1 MELIRY
7 AFQDEPDIQQI
18 ASIVKRDPILTA
30 KLFQTVNSTS
40 FGLKVEVT
48 NISQAISTIGLN
60 ALKSTVVAI
69 ALGQY
74 FLQESLGNCID
85 AKKFCIHSL
94 ATATLME
101 KIAQAKG
108 IQNDNQLYLV
118 GLLHDLGTI
127 ALDYLGTPD
136 YGKVLEKVETGKTV
150 PDAEREVFDIDNRQV
165 WQLLAKKWEFPQE
178 IVALYR
184 AAGKDWRSRTTEMLV
199 RDASRLADALGY
211 SFMNIPAQSA
221 VEERDVFSTLK
232 ENTFLQIGDAVKKQ
246 VDALSSVLDLPNPEL
261 NQVNSSL
268 LKVTHQLSASNVEN
282 IRYRREIEIRL
293 TMLEEMTRVSMG
305 IMRTLQES
313 AQAISFNVLE
323 SLMEGFHVDSAFL
336 LSGSPEKGL
345 AGTATRC
352 NAKGEAVIEELRLGG
367 GQISQRMKEAFQRAT
382 NVKVT
387 PETEDRGLLS
397 SCLGDVALGW
407 YAPIMMRGTPAGLL
421 GIGVMDSKN
430 PKFQR
435 EEFGKVFNI
444 IAGEVGLSLENSRL
458 YKQMLKEARID
469 GLTGIMNRRTIMKVL
484 SAEFARF
491 KRKGTPISV
500 AIYDMDHFKS
510 INDTRGHLAGDDYLK
525 KMAVVLRKG
534 HRETDYIGRYGGDE
548 FICVLPDTDTEGAY
562 VTADRIR
569 EQLLEL
575 CRSLYE
581 DDLGEQL
588 TVSAGV
594 ASAHES
600 MTHVEQLIQVADA
613 ALYKAKDLGRNK
625 CIIFNHEK
633 VLQEI

>member
-1 MELIRY
+1 MELIRH

-18 ASIVKRDPILTA
+18 AAIVKRDPILTA

-74 FLQESLGNCID
+74 FFQEPLGNSID

-118 GLLHDLGTI
+118 GLLHDLGII

-136 YGKVLEKVETGKTV
+136 YGKVLEKVESGKPV
-150 PDAEREVFDIDNRQV
+150 LEAEREVFDIDNRQV
-165 WQLLAKKWEFPQE
+165 WQLLAKKWEFPLE
-178 IVALYR
+178 IVTLFR
-184 AAGKDWRSRTTEMLV
+184 GVGKDWRSRTTEMLV

-211 SFMNIPAQSA
+211 SFMNIPTQTAI
-221 VEERDVFSTLK
+221 EERDVFSTLK
-232 ENTFLQIGDAVKKQ
+232 EKTFLRIGDAVKKQ
-246 VDALSSVLDLPNPEL
+246 VGALSSVLDLPNPEL

-268 LKVTHQLSASNVEN
+268 LKVTHQLSAANVEN

-293 TMLEEMTRVSMG
+293 TMLEETTRVSTG
-305 IMRTLQES
+305 IMRTLQEN

-323 SLMEGFHVDSAFL
+323 AMMEGFHVDSAFL
-336 LSGSPEKGL
+336 FNGTPEKGL
-345 AGTATRC
+345 IGTATRC
-352 NAKGEAVIEELRLGG
+352 SSKGEADVEEIRLGG
-367 GQISQRMKEAFQRAT
+367 AQLSKRMKEAFQKST
-382 NVKVT
+382 NVKVS
-387 PETEDRGLLS
+387 PETEDNELLAR
-397 SCLGDVALGW
+397 CLGNVSLAW
-407 YAPIMMRGTPAGLL
+407 YAPIIMRGNPCGLL
-421 GIGVMDSKN
+421 GIGVIDGRN

-435 EEFGKVFNI
+435 EEFGKVLSI
-444 IAGEVGLSLENSRL
+444 IAGEVGLSLENSKL

-469 GLTGIMNRRTIMKVL
+469 GLTGIINRRTIMKVL

-491 KRKGTPISV
+491 KRKGTPITV

-525 KMAVVLRKG
+525 KMAVVLKNG
-534 HRETDYIGRYGGDE
+534 HREADYIGRYGGDE
-548 FICVLPDTDTEGAY
+548 FICVLPDTDTEGGY
-562 VTADRIR
+562 ITAERIR
-569 EQLLEL
+569 NELLDL
-575 CRSLYE
+575 CRSLYKE
-581 DDLGEQL
+581 DLGEQL
-588 TVSAGV
+588 TVSVGL

-600 MTHVEQLIQVADA
+600 MAHVEQLIQVADA

-625 CIIFNHEK
+625 CVLFDHEK
-633 VLQEI
+633 ALQKV